1 MNRKLLVYLILLIF
15 LLMMWGC
22 AKPQMVLPEHIKT
35 ISVPIFKNLTRKYG
49 IEAEITQGIVR
60 EMTQSGRVVVVSRGQ
75 ADALL
80 LGKVLDYHVTPVSF
94 DKKDFVTQYQ
104 LTVTISF
111 LLKDL
116 RRDQVLW
123 EEAHFRSDGYYVIGR
138 TYPSTETA
146 ERQAF
151 EDIVRD
157 LSDRV
162 VSRVYYGF

>member
-1 MNRKLLVYLILLIF
+1 MVKKFILLSFILVF
-15 LLMMWGC
+15 LLLDLGC
-22 AKPQMVLPEHIKT
+22 AKPQMILPEHIK
-35 ISVPIFKNLTRKYG
+35 SLAVPIFKNNTRKYG
-49 IEAEITQGIVR
+49 IEAEITQGITK
-60 EMTQSGRVVVVSRGQ
+60 ELAQSGRVAVVPAGQ

-80 LGKVLDYHVTPVSF
+80 SGRVMEYHVIPVSF

-104 LTVTISF
+104 LTVTINF

-123 EEAHFRSDGYYVIGR
+123 EETNFRSDAYYVLGR

-162 VSRVYYGF
+162 VSRIYYGF